1 MKVSNRCKL
10 FWLRHGSW
18 VMLMVVGL
26 ICFGAGVQLQ
36 TITMGKLCS
45 HQALKIEHLVAEN
58 ARLAEKL
65 IPAAEQA
72 AENANRAVERVESVL
87 GE

>member
-1 MKVSNRCKL
+1 MKVSSRFKL

-18 VMLMVVGL
+18 VMLLVVGL
-26 ICFGAGVQLQ
+26 ICFGAGVQMQ

-45 HQALKIEHLVAEN
+45 HQALKIEYLVAEN

-72 AENANRAVERVESVL
+72 AESANKAVERVESVL
-87 GE
+87 GQ

>member
-1 MKVSNRCKL
+1 MKVSSRFKL

-18 VMLMVVGL
+18 VMLMAVGW
-26 ICFGAGVQLQ
+26 IFFGAGVQMQ

-45 HQALKIEHLVAEN
+45 HQALKIENLVAEN
-58 ARLAEKL
+58 ARLAEKV
-65 IPAAEQA
+65 IPAAERA
-72 AENANRAVERVESVL
+72 ADSANRAVERVESVL

>member
-1 MKVSNRCKL
+1 MNVNSRFRL

-18 VMLMVVGL
+18 VMLLIVGL
-26 ICFGAGVQLQ
+26 ICFGAGVQMQ
-36 TITMGKLCS
+36 TITMGKMCS

-65 IPAAEQA
+65 IPAAQKA
-72 AENANRAVERVESVL
+72 ADNANKAVERVESVL
-87 GE
+87 AQ

>member
-1 MKVSNRCKL
+1 MKINSKLRL

-18 VMLMVVGL
+18 LMLLVVGL
-26 ICFGAGVQLQ
+26 ICFGAGVQMQ

-45 HQALKIEHLVAEN
+45 HQAAKIEHLVAEN

-72 AENANRAVERVESVL
+72 AESANKAVERVESAL
-87 GE
+87 GN